1 MIECNLYNKANNAVD
16 IIYLQHFYFGLG
28 VQHTIGVDQDVWY
41 YSKSQDEPARDESS
55 VHKLITFYTWDFA
68 GQVSSIMYSK

>member
-1 MIECNLYNKANNAVD
+1 MIGCNLCNKTNNAVD
-16 IIYLQHFYFGLG
+16 IIYLQHFYCDLG

-41 YSKSQDEPARDESS
+41 YSKSQDEPARDECS

-68 GQVSSIMYSK
+68 GQVSSIMYFK